1 MTLTLIIG
9 AIVTVGFSYLFAV
22 EDGWIQGLMTASLA
36 TLVALLLLL
45 EYQLDTPYEGV
56 SAIEPTAMELGPHRD
71 RCRSGSDWRSVV
83 SDDIAFLMTAP
94 NEPMA
99 RYWEDVLVDAGIPVL
114 VRPGGPGAGGWG
126 SVATFAHDLF
136 VRQDDLARAREIVAE
151 DVDEEIDE
159 E

>member
-1 MTLTLIIG
+1 M
-9 AIVTVGFSYLFAV
+9 
-22 EDGWIQGLMTASLA
+22 
-36 TLVALLLLL
+36 
-45 EYQLDTPYEGV
+45 
-56 SAIEPTAMELGPHRD
+56 
-71 RCRSGSDWRSVV
+71 

-99 RYWEDVLVDAGIPVL
+99 RFWEDVLVEAGIPVL

-136 VRQDDLARAREIVAE
+136 VRNDDLDRAREIIAA
-151 DVDEEIDE
+151 DTDEEIYE